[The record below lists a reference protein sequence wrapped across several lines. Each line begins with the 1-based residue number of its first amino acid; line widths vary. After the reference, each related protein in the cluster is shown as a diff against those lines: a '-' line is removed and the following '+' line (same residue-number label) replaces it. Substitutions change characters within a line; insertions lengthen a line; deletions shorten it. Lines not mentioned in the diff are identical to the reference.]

1 MLFDKHIT
9 LFQCIALF
17 SLTVIASGRLSP
29 ETAAKAREVNK
40 QMSNQSNSKNVI
52 KTLTEFR
59 AGSHDAY
66 EVTVSSHMPLPSSP
80 LFSPLFLFQK

>member
-1 MLFDKHIT
+1 MFAMLFDKHIT
-9 LFQCIALF
+9 LFQCITLF
-17 SLTVIASGRLSP
+17 SLPVIASGRLSP

-59 AGSHDAY
+59 AVRRHI
-66 EVTVSSHMPLPSSP
+66 EP
-80 LFSPLFLFQK
+80 

>member
-9 LFQCIALF
+9 LFQCITLF
-17 SLTVIASGRLSP
+17 SLSVIASGRLST

-40 QMSNQSNSKNVI
+40 QMNNPSNSKNAI

-59 AGSHDAY
+59 AVHRHI
-66 EVTVSSHMPLPSSP
+66 EP
-80 LFSPLFLFQK
+80 